1 VKYAFMAR
9 HARIWPLAW
18 QCAALSVSRSGY
30 YEWRTRDE
38 SPRAKHTRE
47 IVAAIRASFTLS
59 DRTYG
64 SPRIWRE
71 LRAQGLEVGRHRVE
85 RLMQQNKLVAR
96 ARRRR
101 WPKDAGHRPTHA
113 LAPNVL
119 DRQFE
124 VPGPNQRWT
133 ADFTY
138 LWTDEGWLYVA
149 VVLDMYSRYVVGW
162 SMQASMT
169 SRLVSDALIM
179 ALWRRGKPQG
189 VLHHSDQGSQYT
201 SEDFQRQLAEHGIA
215 CSMSRR
221 GNCWDNAATES
232 FFSTLKTER
241 TDRRHYRSRD
251 EARADVFNY
260 IEQFYNPRRR
270 HSRLG
275 YMSPAEYERANGH

>member
-1 VKYAFMAR
+1 MAR
-9 HARIWPLAW
+9 HARVWPLAW
-18 QCAALSVSRSGY
+18 QCAAFGVSRSGY

-38 SPRAKHTRE
+38 SPRAKHTRD
-47 IVAAIRASFTLS
+47 IVAAIRASFVMS

-71 LRAQGLEVGRHRVE
+71 LRAQGLHVGERRVA
-85 RLMQQNKLVAR
+85 RLMRKNQLVAR

-101 WPKDAGHRPTHA
+101 WPKDAVDRPTHA

-119 DRQFE
+119 DRHFE
-124 VPGPNQRWT
+124 APAPNQRWS

-149 VVLDMYSRYVVGW
+149 VVLDLYSRYVVGW

-179 ALWRRGKPQG
+179 ALWRRGRPQN
-189 VLHHSDQGSQYT
+189 VLHHSDQGSQYA
-201 SEDFQRQLAEHGIA
+201 SEDFQRQLADHGIA

-232 FFSTLKTER
+232 FFSTMKTER
-241 TDRRHYRSRD
+241 TDRRRYHTRD

-270 HSRLG
+270 HSTLG
-275 YMSPAEYERANGH
+275 YLSPAEYERANGH